1 MELNR
6 ETVERY
12 SEDIELSNEML
23 YNALHNALV
32 KIDKNIE
39 YFINLFPRPNSVNN
53 IYPGILNGGEWDDWT
68 SGFWTG
74 ILWLAYEIT
83 KDEKYRKVA
92 EFQLKS
98 YKERIENKNAVDHH
112 DLGFLYIPSAVAQ
125 YKITNSEDAKKT
137 GIMAAKH
144 LITRF
149 REKGE
154 FIQAW
159 GELGNPDNHRL
170 IIDCNLN
177 IPLLFWASEVTGE
190 EKYKEIAEK
199 HVNTAASTVVRKD
212 GSTFHT
218 YYFDVETGKPLRG
231 STAQGSGDDSSWARG
246 QAWGIY
252 GTAIA
257 YKNTG
262 DKEYIKYFERVS
274 KYFLSHLPK
283 DICPYWDLSFGD
295 GDEAEQPR
303 DSSSAAIAICGFLE
317 MSKYLD
323 AEKAAYYT
331 SVARKLM
338 HSLIENYQV
347 KDKSI
352 SNGQLLHGTYAKK
365 TPYNTCKN
373 SGVDECV
380 IWGDYFFM
388 EALTRLV
395 RPDWEMYW

>member
-1 MELNR
+1 MELNK
-6 ETVERY
+6 ETLERY
-12 SEDIELSNEML
+12 SEDIELSKEML

-190 EKYKEIAEK
+190 EKYKEIAQK

-246 QAWGIY
+246 QAWGVY
-252 GTAIA
+252 GFPLA
-257 YKNTG
+257 YKYLKDEKFINLYKIVTN
-262 DKEYIKYFERVS
+262 
-274 KYFLSHLPK
+274 YFLNNLPK
-283 DICPYWDLSFGD
+283 DNVCYWDLCFDDTSGEEKD
-295 GDEAEQPR
+295 TSA
-303 DSSSAAIAICGFLE
+303 AAIAICGMLE
-317 MSKYLD
+317 MNKNISVDDKNKKIYD
-323 AEKAAYYT
+323 NAA
-331 SVARKLM
+331 KHIM
-338 HSLIENYQV
+338 KSLIENYTT
-347 KDKSI
+347 KNLKE
-352 SNGQLLHGTYAKK
+352 SNGLLKEAVYSKPHGV
-365 TPYNTCKN
+365 
-373 SGVDECV
+373 GVNECC
-380 IWGDYFFM
+380 IWGDYFYM
-388 EALTRLV
+388 EALV
-395 RPDWEMYW
+395 RFLKPDLKIFW